1 MPLPI
6 LSPTP
11 HRTSGEAPTLPPPPP
26 GFRPVED
33 IQSAWRAGDG
43 SFVPSRAEGDEPSVA
58 QLNGLR
64 YERKVRERFA
74 SEIPHS
80 EAGPWFFFRDAYGTR
95 RCQPDL
101 LFPLPDRVIVAEV
114 KLFHTTD
121 AWWQLRKLY
130 EPVVGKALRLPV
142 RLLVITG
149 TYDPAIAWPEPLEL
163 LDDPTAV
170 HTWIRDRGTGM
181 GVLRWTL

>member
-1 MPLPI
+1 MPLPL

-11 HRTSGEAPTLPPPPP
+11 SKPSGFELPPPPP

-33 IQSAWRAGDG
+33 LQSAWRAK
-43 SFVPSRAEGDEPSVA
+43 PEALPRPRAEGDTPTVA

-74 SEIPHS
+74 TEIPGG
-80 EAGPWFFFRDAYGTR
+80 EAGPWFFFRDRHGTR

-101 LFPLPDRVIVAEV
+101 LFELIDRAIIAEV

-130 EPVVGKALRLPV
+130 EPVVGKALGLPV
-142 RLLVITG
+142 RLLVITE

-163 LDDPTAV
+163 LADPAAV
-170 HTWIRDRGTGM
+170 SAWIRERGVGM